1 MHRPH
6 ARLFEISLGVTLAGV
21 LTLAG
26 AVEGQEGPTDA
37 VRVRNEAVVRAL
49 DAAGDSIS
57 DATREE
63 LKDVINGLIDFPE
76 LSRRALGRHWEPRT
90 PDEQQEFIEVFRELV
105 RNSSVRKLEVYEADS
120 VAYRPAEIDGEEAV
134 VTTVAHEGDKSVE
147 VVYLLHRVDRV
158 WKAYDV
164 VIDGSSTMRT
174 YQDSF
179 NRQIRRGSFR
189 EMLDQMSDKLEKDR
203 AGNGSPSSP

>member
-1 MHRPH
+1 MHRLYEKPLRI
-6 ARLFEISLGVTLAGV
+6 AFAAALTAVGILA
-21 LTLAG
+21 A
-26 AVEGQEGPTDA
+26 AVEAQQGPTDA
-37 VRVRNEAVVRAL
+37 VRVRNEAVVQAL
-49 DAAGDSIS
+49 ESSGDSVS

-76 LSRRALGRHWEPRT
+76 LSRRALGRHWDPRT
-90 PDEQQEFIEVFRELV
+90 PEEQEEFVGVFRELV

-120 VAYRPAEIDGEEAV
+120 IVYRPAEIDGAEAV

-147 VVYLLHRVDRV
+147 VVYLLHLLDGV

-164 VIDGSSTMRT
+164 IIDGSSTMRT

-189 EMLDQMSDKLEKDR
+189 EMVDQMSEKLEKDR
-203 AGNGSPSSP
+203 AGTGSASLP